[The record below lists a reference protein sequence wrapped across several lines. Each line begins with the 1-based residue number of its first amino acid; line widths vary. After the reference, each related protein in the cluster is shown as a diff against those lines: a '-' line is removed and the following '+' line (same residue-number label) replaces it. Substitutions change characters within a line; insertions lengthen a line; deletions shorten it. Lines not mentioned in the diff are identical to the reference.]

1 MTQMKQ
7 DNTRQIEEDN
17 EIIRRI
23 KEDDQRALINIYKQY
38 HDEFLRYA
46 KKSFPN
52 FHMEKA
58 DDIFSDSILALYRN
72 IKTDRII
79 SLTSTLKTYL
89 FQIGKFRII
98 DELRKEGKNIPPKSD
113 AFDLEENME
122 EINEK
127 EKKVNLLWETVEQ
140 LTEPCKSLLN
150 LFWYKQKRDNEIAK
164 LLNYSSTDTV
174 KNQRSRCMKN
184 LRKTYLTHMVSEEL
198 ITNSEMKRLMGE

>member
-1 MTQMKQ
+1 MKQ
-7 DNTRQIEEDN
+7 DNTRQIQEDN

-23 KEDDQRALINIYKQY
+23 KEDDPRALINVYKQY

-46 KKSFPN
+46 KKNYPN
-52 FHMEKA
+52 FYMEKA

-72 IKTDRII
+72 IKTGRII

-113 AFDLEENME
+113 LFDLEENME
-122 EINEK
+122 DINEK

-150 LFWYKQKRDNEIAK
+150 LFWYKQKRDNQIAE
-164 LLNYSSTDTV
+164 LMNYSSADSV
-174 KNQRSRCMKN
+174 KNQRSRCMRA
-184 LRKTYLTHMVSEEL
+184 LRNTYLNLLVKEEL
-198 ITNSEMKRLMGE
+198 ITSTYMKRLMGE

>member
-1 MTQMKQ
+1 MKQ
-7 DNTRQIEEDN
+7 DNTRQIQEDN

-23 KEDDQRALINIYKQY
+23 KEDDPRALINVYKQY

-46 KKSFPN
+46 KKNYPN
-52 FHMEKA
+52 FYMEKA

-72 IKTDRII
+72 IKTGRII

-113 AFDLEENME
+113 LFDLEENME
-122 EINEK
+122 DINEK

-150 LFWYKQKRDNEIAK
+150 LFWYKQKRDNQIAE
-164 LLNYSSTDTV
+164 LMNYSSAESV
-174 KNQRSRCMKN
+174 KNQRSRCMRA
-184 LRKTYLTHMVSEEL
+184 LRNTYLNLLVKEEL
-198 ITNSEMKRLMGE
+198 ITSTYMKRLMGE